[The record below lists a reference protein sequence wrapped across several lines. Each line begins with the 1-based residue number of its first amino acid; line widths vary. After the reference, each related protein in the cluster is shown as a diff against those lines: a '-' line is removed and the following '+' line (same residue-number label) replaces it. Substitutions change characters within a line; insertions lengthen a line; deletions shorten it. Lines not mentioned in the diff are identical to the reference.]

1 MQRNAHI
8 SSLGYRLEST
18 QDATLVKPLLSA
30 CHVSPIEEDADCP
43 SEYLMAST
51 QAGGIAACVGWTR
64 LGDEAV
70 VIHSLAVA
78 PPSRGSGVGASLL
91 SSALAFVMDGAP
103 VEAIYLEAEGAR
115 RFFSLFGFISLEA
128 DEVPSVVRE
137 HDAFERAVSDKA
149 QPMVRHYQITPRG
162 LDQCAFRLLE
172 NEAGDGVLPPGAV
185 IFFKQTGQMIEAA
198 YRGGPVRRGHI
209 LGRVEQDEIV
219 YRWHAYTDRDEI
231 VHGSG
236 ELVITSLDDGRR
248 QLQERSVFSGGS
260 GLLMRE
266 V

>member
-18 QDATLVKPLLSA
+18 QDVALITPLLKA
-30 CHVSPIEEDADCP
+30 CRLQPIEERDVA

-51 QAGGIAACVGWTR
+51 QAGGIAACIGWTR
-64 LGDEAV
+64 QSEGGEV

-91 SSALAFVMDGAP
+91 SSALSIIMDSAP
-103 VEAIYLEAEGAR
+103 VEAIYLVAGSAR
-115 RFFSLFGFISLEA
+115 RFFALFGFITL
-128 DEVPSVVRE
+128 E
-137 HDAFERAVSDKA
+137 HDELPARVLEHDTFERAEEQGSSY
-149 QPMVRHYQITPRG
+149 MVRHYQITPRG

-172 NEAGDGVLPPGAV
+172 NEVGEGVLPPGAV
-185 IFFKQTGQMIEAA
+185 IFFKQTGQMIEAT

-209 LGRVEQDEIV
+209 LGRVEQDEIA
-219 YRWHAYTDRDEI
+219 YRWQAYTDRDEL
-231 VHGSG
+231 VHGEG

-248 QLQERSVFSGGS
+248 ELQERGAASEG